1 MKTHSIIITT
11 LLLASLLS
19 TGCTAQ
25 LPAPQSDII
34 PTLPAD
40 RRHAPHALIPIGDG
54 WLGFVHHRSGDS
66 YLLELD
72 CDRKLLPAGHRLD
85 VQLIGTPYST
95 ANGSKW
101 QHQLG
106 SITTTGIHQFTLSES
121 DFRKN
126 GGPYD
131 YRVSFTLRQ
140 TGGKEVDTR
149 DTRLTDH
156 MPGPGYPTWYEQENR
171 ESLHQLQ
178 QAAEQCH
185 KMKLLLRYHHNF
197 MIDSPMELP
206 LSTADSEVLRSLIAR
221 MKPVKT
227 HLHEV
232 IPAFGIDL
240 QLLGADGKELANFD
254 PFDVTAARHVS
265 PEGAADMSSYTLS
278 NEDAATWFSIIYGP
292 AVKNAIKQAEQRHSK
307 SPRQRRRK

>member
-1 MKTHSIIITT
+1 M
-11 LLLASLLS
+11 LLLVPLLS

-25 LPAPQSDII
+25 LPAPQSNII

-40 RRHAPHALIPIGDG
+40 RNHAPHALIPIGDG

-72 CDRKLLPAGHRLD
+72 CDRRLLPAGYRLD
-85 VQLIGTPYST
+85 VQLIGTPYRT
-95 ANGSKW
+95 ASGSQW
-101 QHQLG
+101 QQQLG
-106 SITTTGIHQFTLSES
+106 SISTTGIHRFTLSES

-131 YRVSFTLRQ
+131 YSVSFTLRRAD
-140 TGGKEVDTR
+140 GKEVDTR
-149 DTRLTDH
+149 DTRLNNH
-156 MPGPGYPTWYEQENR
+156 IPGPHYPTCYEQENR
-171 ESLHQLQ
+171 ETLHQLQ

-185 KMKLLLRYHHNF
+185 EMKLMLHYHHSF
-197 MIDSPMELP
+197 MLDTPMELP
-206 LSTADSEVLRSLIAR
+206 LSAADSVVLRSLIAR

-232 IPAFGIDL
+232 LPAFGIDL
-240 QLLGADGKELANFD
+240 QLLGADGKELASFD
-254 PFDVTAARHVS
+254 PFDVTAARYVS
-265 PEGAADMSSYTLS
+265 PEGAADMNSYTLS

-292 AVKNAIKQAEQRHSK
+292 AVQHAIKQAEQRHSK
-307 SPRQRRRK
+307 FPRNRRRK